1 MTCRG
6 ALARGALVRGASALL
21 LGGFLLLVA
30 LPAGAETVFQEVT
43 GRFTLEGRYFPQSS
57 IQSGQREHSLSVVA
71 EPEVYLEN
79 EAGHGLIFKPF
90 FRYDSADTR
99 RTHWDIREAY
109 GLFFGE
115 FEDSEWELRAGID
128 KVFWGVV
135 ESRHLVDVIN
145 QTDLVEAPDQ
155 EEKLGQPMLHG
166 TWLNDYGVFEA
177 FALPYFRKR
186 TFPGRAGRLRTA
198 LQIDGE
204 QTTYE
209 SAAKQHHLDL
219 AARYSHSIGALD
231 FGLAWFEGT
240 NRSPAFSLGFDP
252 GGSPVLVPFYEQ
264 MRQYSLDAQVTT
276 GAWLLKFESFW
287 RDGERNA
294 RGLEEDYFALV
305 GGFEHT
311 WYGVLDGNTDLGLLL
326 EFLYDD
332 RGECATVVTEG
343 DVFSAVRLAFND
355 EASTDILFGIMQDL
369 DKSTRS
375 LFMEANRRLSDNIS
389 LGFEGTAFLNV
400 HKNDG
405 QFSLRKDNFLQLD
418 LTYHY

>member
-1 MTCRG
+1 MFM
-6 ALARGALVRGASALL
+6 AA
-21 LGGFLLLVA
+21 
-30 LPAGAETVFQEVT
+30 PAGAETVFHELS

-57 IQSGQREHSLSVVA
+57 IQSGQREQSVSVVA
-71 EPEVYLEN
+71 EPEAYLEN
-79 EAGHGLIFKPF
+79 EAGEGLLFKPF
-90 FRYDSADTR
+90 LRYDSADAR

-128 KVFWGVV
+128 KVFWGVA

-155 EEKLGQPMLHG
+155 EEKLGQPMVHA
-166 TWLNDYGVFEA
+166 TWLNDYGAFEA

-186 TFPGRAGRLRTA
+186 TFQGRAGRLRTA
-198 LQIDGE
+198 LQVDGE
-204 QTTYE
+204 QTSYE

-240 NRSPAFSLGFDP
+240 NRSPAFSIGLDS
-252 GGSPVLVPFYEQ
+252 GGSPVLLPFYEQ
-264 MRQYSLDAQVTT
+264 MRQISLDAQVTT

-294 RGLEEDYFALV
+294 LSLEEDYFALV

-311 WYGVLDGNTDLGLLL
+311 WYGMLGGDTDLGLLL

-332 RGECATVVTEG
+332 RGERSTAVTEG

-369 DKSTRS
+369 DKPTRS
-375 LFMEANRRLSDNIS
+375 LFFEANRRLSDNLS
-389 LGFEGTAFLNV
+389 LGVEGTAFLNV
-400 HKNDG
+400 DDNDG
-405 QFSLRKDNFLQLD
+405 QFSLRRDSFLQLD
-418 LTYHY
+418 LTYHF

>member
-1 MTCRG
+1 M
-6 ALARGALVRGASALL
+6 ALRGASALF
-21 LGGFLLLVA
+21 LGGLLLLLAV
-30 LPAGAETVFQEVT
+30 PAGAEAVFQEVT

-57 IQSGQREHSLSVVA
+57 IQSGQREQSLSVVG

-79 EAGHGLIFKPF
+79 EAGQGLLFKPF
-90 FRYDSADTR
+90 LRYDSADTR
-99 RTHWDIREAY
+99 RSHWDIREAY

-128 KVFWGVV
+128 KVFWGVA

-155 EEKLGQPMLHG
+155 EEKLGQPMVHA
-166 TWLNDYGVFEA
+166 TWLNDYGAFEA
-177 FALPYFRKR
+177 FVLPYFRKR
-186 TFPGRAGRLRTA
+186 TFQGRAGRLRTA

-204 QTTYE
+204 QTSYE

-240 NRSPAFSLGFDP
+240 NRSHAFSIALDP
-252 GGSPVLVPFYEQ
+252 GSSPVLVPFYEQ
-264 MRQYSLDAQVTT
+264 MRQISLDAQITT

-294 RGLEEDYFALV
+294 LSLEEDYLALV

-311 WYGVLDGNTDLGLLL
+311 WYGILDSDTDLGLLL

-332 RGECATVVTEG
+332 RGQRSTAVTEG
-343 DVFSAVRLAFND
+343 DVFAALRLAFND

-369 DKSTRS
+369 DKPTRS
-375 LFMEANRRLSDNIS
+375 LFVDANRRLSDNIA
-389 LGFEGTAFLNV
+389 LGLEGTAFLNV
-400 HKNDG
+400 DDEDG
-405 QFSLRKDNFLQLD
+405 QFSLRRDSLLQLN

>member
-1 MTCRG
+1 MRRG
-6 ALARGALVRGASALL
+6 GVSALILGGLFLLAAASAN
-21 LGGFLLLVA
+21 
-30 LPAGAETVFQEVT
+30 AETVFEEVS

-57 IQSGQREHSLSVVA
+57 IQTGQREHSLSLVA
-71 EPEVYLEN
+71 EPEAYLEN
-79 EAGHGLIFKPF
+79 EAGYGLALKPYL
-90 FRYDSADTR
+90 RYDSADVR

-115 FEDSEWELRAGID
+115 FKDSEWELRAGFD

-155 EEKLGQPMLHG
+155 EEKLGQPMVHG
-166 TWLNDYGVFEA
+166 TWLNDYGAFEA
-177 FALPYFRKR
+177 FVLPYFRKR
-186 TFPGRAGRLRTA
+186 TFQGQAGRLRTG
-198 LQIDGE
+198 LQIDSE
-204 QTTYE
+204 STSYE

-240 NRSPAFSLGFDP
+240 NRSPNFSLGLDNK
-252 GGSPVLVPFYEQ
+252 GSVALLPFYEQ
-264 MRQYSLDAQVTT
+264 MRQFSLDAQVTT
-276 GAWLLKFESFW
+276 GSWLIKFESFW

-294 RGLEEDYFALV
+294 LSLEEDYLAVV
-305 GGFEHT
+305 GGFEYT
-311 WYGVLDGNTDLGLLL
+311 WYGVFDGDTDLGVLL

-332 RGECATVVTEG
+332 RGRRATVVTEE
-343 DVFSAVRLAFND
+343 DVFAAMRLAFND

-369 DKSTRS
+369 DKPTRS
-375 LFMEANRRLSDNIS
+375 LFMEANRRISDNIS
-389 LGFEGTAFLNV
+389 LGIEGTAFLNIDDA
-400 HKNDG
+400 DG
-405 QFSLRKDNFLQLD
+405 QFSLRRDSFLELN

>member
-1 MTCRG
+1 MYRG
-6 ALARGALVRGASALL
+6 ALALFLGGLL
-21 LGGFLLLVA
+21 LLAVPVFMAAPV
-30 LPAGAETVFQEVT
+30 GAETVFQELS
-43 GRFTLEGRYFPQSS
+43 GRFTVEGRYFPQSS
-57 IQSGQREHSLSVVA
+57 IQSGQREQSASVVA
-71 EPEVYLEN
+71 EPEAYLEN
-79 EAGHGLIFKPF
+79 EAGHGLQFKPF
-90 FRYDSADTR
+90 LRYDSADPR

-128 KVFWGVV
+128 KVFWGVA

-145 QTDLVEAPDQ
+145 QTDLVETPDQ
-155 EEKLGQPMLHG
+155 EEKLGQPMVHA
-166 TWLNDYGVFEA
+166 TWLNDYGAFEA

-186 TFPGRAGRLRTA
+186 TFQGRAGRLRTA
-198 LQIDGE
+198 LHVDGE
-204 QTTYE
+204 QTSYE

-219 AARYSHSIGALD
+219 AARYSHSIDALD

-240 NRSPAFSLGFDP
+240 NRSPAFSIGLDEN
-252 GGSPVLVPFYEQ
+252 GSPVLLPFYEQ
-264 MRQYSLDAQVTT
+264 MRQISLDAQVTT

-294 RGLEEDYFALV
+294 LALEEDFFALV
-305 GGFEHT
+305 GGFEYT
-311 WYGVLDGNTDLGLLL
+311 WYGAFGGDTDLGLLL

-332 RGECATVVTEG
+332 RGERSTVVTEG

-369 DKSTRS
+369 DKPTRS
-375 LFMEANRRLSDNIS
+375 LFIEANRRLSDNIS
-389 LGFEGTAFLNV
+389 LGLEGTGFFNV
-400 HKNDG
+400 DDNDG
-405 QFSLRKDNFLQLD
+405 QFSLRRDSFLQID